1 MRFLETGPHNK
12 GDHRVADRQT
22 DCRLLDRRALLA
34 AAGASGI
41 TLLAGPSL
49 ARVPKPPSLERRLR
63 FYNVH
68 TEERLDVAYWRRG
81 RYHGGALFDIDYI
94 LRDWRTGDIV
104 RIDRKL
110 LDLLNDLHTQFA
122 SEAPFHVI
130 SGYRTAQ
137 TNAMLMNTS
146 AAVAKN
152 SFHVRAQAID
162 IYLPDVRLRDLQRAA
177 VASKGGGV
185 GYYPRSNF
193 LHLDTGPV
201 RRW

>member
-1 MRFLETGPHNK
+1 M
-12 GDHRVADRQT
+12 ADRQAG
-22 DCRLLDRRALLA
+22 RHLLDRRRLLT
-34 AAGASGI
+34 AAGATGI
-41 TLLAGPSL
+41 SLLATPSF
-49 ARVPKPPSLERRLR
+49 ARIPRPPSLERRLR
-63 FYNVH
+63 FYNLH
-68 TEERLDVAYWRRG
+68 TEEQVDVTYWRRG

-110 LDLLNDLHTQFA
+110 LDLLHDLHAHFG
-122 SEAPFHVI
+122 SEVPFYVI

-137 TNAMLMNTS
+137 TNAMLMSTS

-162 IYLPDVRLRDLQRAA
+162 IYLPDVRLRDLRRAA
-177 VASKGGGV
+177 LNMKRGGV

-193 LHLDTGPV
+193 VHLDTGPV